1 MSRESRAK
9 IIKRQLQHLDSK
21 TAHNSMLKA
30 HSNNNKVFFQHLNN
44 IKHFLLPLQI
54 VGIYQVFFNKSKD
67 QSPINNLQIKF
78 LNIIL

>member
-44 IKHFLLPLQI
+44 IKHFLLPLRI
-54 VGIYQVFFNKSKD
+54 VGIYQALLTKAKT
-67 QSPINNLQIKF
+67 NLRLTICK
-78 LNIIL
+78 LNF